1 MTSLLL
7 EPARQ
12 IVAFLRIYTKWSHF
26 FESSTQN
33 VRISSKYLPKCPY
46 FRETSTQNARI
57 SLKHTPKMPVFPR
70 NTTKMAAFP
79 RASLPILFASCPV
92 KGCHQLYL
100 QFNNQ
105 ANYVYIFLYSTMIS
119 ARCINIHIQIQSIM
133 KPYPRHSIRYIITV
147 IYLRAK
153 GTFPHKKMSLPTTHP
168 LQNKHKVHRNI
179 KKV

>member
-7 EPARQ
+7 KPARQ
-12 IVAFLRIYTKWSHF
+12 IAAFLRTIYSKWSHF

-33 VRISSKYLPKCPY
+33 VCISSKHLPKMSAFPRNIY
-46 FRETSTQNARI
+46 QNARI
-57 SLKHTPKMPVFPR
+57 SAKHLP
-70 NTTKMAAFP
+70 KMAAFP

-119 ARCINIHIQIQSIM
+119 ARCINICTYTNS
-133 KPYPRHSIRYIITV
+133 KYYETV
-147 IYLRAK
+147 
-153 GTFPHKKMSLPTTHP
+153 S
-168 LQNKHKVHRNI
+168 
-179 KKV
+179 